1 MGTFINGETAG
12 ASAIAIDSISKT
24 YIGKKR
30 VRVEALK
37 NVSLTVGLGEVF
49 GFLGPNG
56 AGKSTTIKCLVGLMR
71 PTKGT
76 ATIMGESIPSIASRR
91 NIGYLPE
98 NPSFY
103 DYLSAE
109 EYIRFVGSA
118 FQMPA
123 DELTRKSE
131 EVLKLL
137 ELWDARKRPI
147 RSYSK
152 GMVQRVG
159 LAQVLVHDP
168 DVFIL
173 DEPMSGLDPLGRSLV
188 KEIISDLK
196 RRGKTVFFSTHI
208 IDDVEKICDRVGI
221 ISGGVLK
228 SVEHVDRILEQGVTG
243 YTITAQN
250 GKGETLVLSV
260 DRDGLGDK
268 LTSLAAV
275 GCTVSLI
282 EPVRKNLERFFLDII
297 KESKGPE

>member
-1 MGTFINGETAG
+1 MEALITRENAG
-12 ASAIAIDSISKT
+12 IPAIAIEQMSKT

-30 VRVEALK
+30 VRVEALQ
-37 NVSLTVGLGEVF
+37 NVSLTVGRGEVF

-71 PTKGT
+71 PTKGD
-76 ATIMGESIPSIASRR
+76 AAIMGEGVSSLASRR

-109 EYIRFVGSA
+109 EYIRFVGSV

-123 DELTRKSE
+123 EQLASKCE

-159 LAQVLVHDP
+159 LAQVLIHDP
-168 DVFIL
+168 DVYIL
-173 DEPMSGLDPLGRSLV
+173 DEPMSGLDPLGRALV
-188 KEIISDLK
+188 KDIIGDLK
-196 RRGKTVFFSTHI
+196 KRGKTVFFSTHI
-208 IDDVEKICDRVGI
+208 IDDVEKVCDRVGI

-228 SVEHVDRILEQGVTG
+228 SVERVDRILEQGVTG
-243 YTITAQN
+243 YAITAQN
-250 GKGETLVLSV
+250 GKGDIRTFTVERDDLSATLATLTA
-260 DRDGLGDK
+260 DGF
-268 LTSLAAV
+268 
-275 GCTVSLI
+275 TVSLI
-282 EPVRKNLERFFLDII
+282 EPVRKNLERFFLDIVQ
-297 KESKGPE
+297 ESRKPE

>member
-1 MGTFINGETAG
+1 MNTFIDGEIADTP
-12 ASAIAIDSISKT
+12 AIAIDGISKT
-24 YIGKKR
+24 YLGKKR

-37 NVSLTVGLGEVF
+37 NVSLTVNRGEVF

-71 PTKGT
+71 PTNGT
-76 ATIMGESIPSIASRR
+76 ATIMGEPIPSIASRR

-109 EYIRFVGSA
+109 EYVRFVGSV

-123 DELTRKSE
+123 DELSRKTE

-168 DVFIL
+168 DVYIL
-173 DEPMSGLDPLGRSLV
+173 DEPMSGLDPLGRALV
-188 KEIISDLK
+188 KEIVGDLK
-196 RRGKTVFFSTHI
+196 MQGKTVFFSTHI

-221 ISGGVLK
+221 IADGVLK

-243 YTITAQN
+243 YTITAQD
-250 GKGETLVLSV
+250 GKGDNLTLTV
-260 DRDGLGDK
+260 DRDGLSGK
-268 LTSLAAV
+268 LTSLAAA

-282 EPVRKNLERFFLDII
+282 EPIRKNLERFFLDIV
-297 KESKGPE
+297 KESRRPE